1 MASNYSLKYDVDIVM
16 CIDATGSMTGILDT
30 VKRNALN
37 FYGDV
42 RSAMQEKGKQVNT
55 LRVKVIAFRD
65 YIADGDNAMLATE
78 FYTMPKDEA
87 EFSNLVK
94 SINAEGGGD
103 DPEDGLEALA
113 YAIKSDWTT
122 EGMKKRQVIVVWSD
136 DGTHELGFGS
146 RSPYYPKGM
155 AKDMHELTAWW
166 GDRQQ
171 PGFMDNN
178 AKRLLL
184 FTPDKPGWSTISQN
198 WDNVLHF
205 PSEAGN
211 GLSNVEYVQIIDA
224 ISNTI

>member
-113 YAIKSDWTT
+113 YAIKSDWTKS
-122 EGMKKRQVIVVWSD
+122 GDKQRHLIVVWTD
-136 DGTHELGFGS
+136 AETHALGFGKS
-146 RSPYYPKGM
+146 APQYPTKM
-155 AKDMHELTAWW
+155 AASFDQLTAWW
-166 GDRQQ
+166 EQ
-171 PGFMDNN
+171 MDTR
-178 AKRLLL
+178 AKRLLIYAPEAEYW
-184 FTPDKPGWSTISQN
+184 TTVANNWNNTI
-198 WDNVLHF
+198 HY
-205 PSEAGN
+205 PSVAGN
-211 GLSNVEYVQIIDA
+211 GLKEFEYQEIIDA
-224 ISNTI
+224 IRNTIV

>member
-113 YAIKSDWTT
+113 YAIKSDWTKS
-122 EGMKKRQVIVVWSD
+122 GDKQRHLIVVWTD
-136 DGTHELGFGS
+136 AETHALGFGKS
-146 RSPYYPKGM
+146 APQYPTKM
-155 AKDMHELTAWW
+155 AASLDQLTAWW
-166 GDRQQ
+166 EQ
-171 PGFMDNN
+171 MDAR
-178 AKRLLL
+178 AKRLLIYAPEAEYW
-184 FTPDKPGWSTISQN
+184 TTVANNWNNTI
-198 WDNVLHF
+198 HY
-205 PSEAGN
+205 PSVAGN
-211 GLSNVEYVQIIDA
+211 GLKEFEYQEIIDA
-224 ISNTI
+224 IRNTIV

>member
-113 YAIKSDWTT
+113 YAIKSDWTKS
-122 EGMKKRQVIVVWSD
+122 GDKQRHLIVVWTD
-136 DGTHELGFGS
+136 AETHALGFGKS
-146 RSPYYPKGM
+146 APQYPTKM
-155 AKDMHELTAWW
+155 AASFDQLTAWW
-166 GDRQQ
+166 EQ
-171 PGFMDNN
+171 MDAR
-178 AKRLLL
+178 AKRLLIYANN
-184 FTPDKPGWSTISQN
+184 TI
-198 WDNVLHF
+198 HY
-205 PSEAGN
+205 PSVAGN
-211 GLSNVEYVQIIDA
+211 GLKEFEYQEIIDA
-224 ISNTI
+224 IRNTIV